1 MIRADV
7 LLVEK
12 GHATSRN
19 RAQELIASGRVY
31 VIDSTS
37 PQKKKT
43 HVKKPSL
50 QLTGKEDFEIEPDV
64 ESSDFVSRGGLKMQG
79 ALKQANLDVT
89 GSHVL
94 DIGIST
100 GGFTDCL
107 LQAGATAV
115 VGVDVGHDQLAP
127 KLKKDSRVQLCEG
140 VNARDLSKTPLLKL
154 NGGRKFDLIVAD
166 VSFISLTLVLPE
178 MITYLK
184 ESGSIL
190 ALVKPQFEVGRENI
204 GKNGIVKDAALY
216 AGVETKIRRA
226 CESVGLLVEGYF
238 ESSIEGTD
246 GNREFFV
253 FARSPELTLDLFSSA
268 LSRNS
273 DHGSGGYSTGGN
285 GL

>member
-12 GHATSRN
+12 GYASSRN

-31 VIDSTS
+31 VFDKSQ
-37 PQKKKT
+37 PLKKKT

-50 QLTGKEDFEIEPDV
+50 QLTGTEEFEIEPDAQ
-64 ESSDFVSRGGLKMQG
+64 SSEFVSRGGLKMKG
-79 ALKQANLDVT
+79 ALSRVQLDIT
-89 GSHVL
+89 GLTVL

-100 GGFTDCL
+100 GGFTDCV
-107 LQAGATAV
+107 LQLGAASV

-127 KLKKDSRVQLCEG
+127 KLKKDSRVKLFEG
-140 VNARDLSKTPLLKL
+140 VNARDLSKISLLQM

-204 GKNGIVKDAALY
+204 GKNGIVKDASLY

-226 CESVGLLVEGYF
+226 CEVAGLLVEDYF

-253 FARSPELTLDLFSSA
+253 YAKSPELALDLFSASRGSS
-268 LSRNS
+268 SRN
-273 DHGSGGYSTGGN
+273 